1 MSFED
6 WQTAVNP
13 KVQGTW
19 NIHQTLSK
27 IGSPLDFFVLFSSI
41 SGLVGLKGQANYS
54 AANTFLDAFV
64 QYRHSQ
70 GLPASV
76 IDIGVMEDIGYVSA
90 HSYALDALKSA
101 HLHMLH
107 EQDLLDALQL
117 AIERSS
123 ETSQSSAA
131 PAFAQTYVNPS
142 QIVIGLRSSLPLSAP
157 TNRTIWKRDP
167 RMSLYRNMERQDA
180 SNAAS
185 TTNNHL
191 KDFLRDIAG
200 DPARLLA
207 VSTIPFLATEI
218 GRTLLSFLLRDE
230 ADLDVTV
237 PPKDLGLDSLVGIE
251 LRNWF
256 SQQLGYEITVLDILA
271 AGSMTELAESVVKG
285 LVAKYMPGEV
295 GDRNDDTG
303 ARQEPSTEVL

>member
-19 NIHQTLSK
+19 NIHQTLSE
-27 IGSPLDFFVLFSSI
+27 IGAPLDFFVLFSSI

-76 IDIGVMEDIGYVSA
+76 IDIGVMEDIGYVSE
-90 HSYALDALKSA
+90 HSYVLDALKST

-107 EQDLLDALQL
+107 EQDLLDGLQL
-117 AIERSS
+117 AIERSLP
-123 ETSQSSAA
+123 TSQS
-131 PAFAQTYVNPS
+131 PATPSIAQTHINPS

-157 TNRTIWKRDP
+157 SNRTIWKRDP
-167 RMSLYRNMERQDA
+167 RMSLYRNMERHDA

-191 KDFLRDIAG
+191 KDFLRDIAT

-207 VSTIPFLATEI
+207 PATVPFLATEI
-218 GRTLLSFLLRDE
+218 GRTLFSFMLRDE
-230 ADLDVTV
+230 ADLDLDI

-256 SQQLGYEITVLDILA
+256 KQQLGYEVTVLDILA
-271 AGSMTELAESVVKG
+271 AGSMTQLAETVVKG
-285 LVAKYMPGEV
+285 LVGKYMPSVETA
-295 GDRNDDTG
+295 DDDAR
-303 ARQEPSTEVL
+303 ARQELETKAP